1 MAYCM
6 LNDSIRIHKML
17 QHTQGVA
24 LKNTLIY
31 TGSLFFFI
39 IVLPLLCVRLFPVI
53 VNNVTE
59 DMPEILIP
67 DTIDVYITEK
77 DSINEIDFESY
88 IEGVVASEMP
98 DSFGLEALKAQ
109 AVASRTYAL
118 GRINAGSQ
126 ICDTQHCQVYRS
138 TNISKKVKK
147 AVKATRGEILTY
159 NDELAASSLYFASSA
174 GDTENSEDVFASA
187 LPYLRSVS
195 SDCEPNATHKKEV
208 FTYTV
213 SELISELSAYD
224 SDSDFTGASKSNIRI
239 LAHTAGGRVDKLQIG
254 DSTMSGSDF
263 RAALGLYSSRIK
275 LSWKDDTLQITTSGS
290 GHGVGMSQYGA
301 SGLAGKGYT
310 YKEILAHYYTGT
322 HVRRGR

>member
-1 MAYCM
+1 MKRA
-6 LNDSIRIHKML
+6 
-17 QHTQGVA
+17 
-24 LKNTLIY
+24 LIY
-31 TGSLFFFI
+31 IGSLFFFI
-39 IVLPLLCVRLFPVI
+39 VVIPFICIQMFPVI

-59 DMPEILIP
+59 EAPEILIP
-67 DTIDVYITEK
+67 DTVDIYITEK
-77 DSINEIDFESY
+77 DQTNEIDFESY

-98 DSFGLEALKAQ
+98 DSFGFEALKAQ

-159 NDELAASSLYFASSA
+159 KDELAASALYFASSG
-174 GDTENSEDVFASA
+174 GDTENSEDIFASA

-195 SDCEPNATHKKEV
+195 SDCEPDATHKKEV
-208 FTYTV
+208 STYTLD
-213 SELISELSAYD
+213 ELITKLSAYD
-224 SDSDFTGASKSNIRI
+224 SDSDFSGASKSNIRI
-239 LAHTAGGRVDKLQIG
+239 LSHTAGGRVDELQIG
-254 DSTMSGSDF
+254 DVTMSGSDF
-263 RAALGLYSSRIK
+263 RAALELYSTRMK
-275 LSWKDDTLQITTSGS
+275 FSWKGNTLRITTSGS

-301 SGLAGKGYT
+301 AGLADKGYT

-322 HVRRGR
+322 DVCQGR